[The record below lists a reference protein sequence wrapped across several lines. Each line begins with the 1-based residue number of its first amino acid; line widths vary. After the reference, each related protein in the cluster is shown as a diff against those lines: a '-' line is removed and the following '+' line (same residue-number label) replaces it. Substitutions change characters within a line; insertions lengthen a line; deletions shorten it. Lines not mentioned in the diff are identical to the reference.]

1 MICPKCKS
9 ENDNNALICSQCG
22 FKLKLKCPH
31 CGTFNPIGVKK
42 CQSCEELLLKACPAC
57 KAVNFAQAKTCRKC
71 GVVFSQGNNGAKAP
85 VVSSEKCAT
94 VAIELINISSIKNNI
109 KSDEMAKKVVSKF
122 YQLFA
127 KNAKDFKVK
136 PLKINESVLVVEISN
151 APSFIES
158 INYAVEFVEKLDA
171 QLDEVSSLL
180 ENKLK
185 VSYKV
190 RYFIGLYK
198 PTQREE
204 IISSISLGVVDDI
217 IFAEEIHSFLKEK
230 MLFKEITNAAGLKFY
245 KFLDQENPETIVAEL
260 PGSSVYWDPARG
272 SAVTTGEN
280 FLGLAVQTS
289 HIEDQTVRVIL
300 NSGGVSVENTPT
312 GTIHWQTI

>member
-71 GVVFSQGNNGAKAP
+71 GVVFSQGNNGAKTP

-158 INYAVEFVEKLDA
+158 INYAVE
-171 QLDEVSSLL
+171 
-180 ENKLK
+180 
-185 VSYKV
+185 
-190 RYFIGLYK
+190 
-198 PTQREE
+198 
-204 IISSISLGVVDDI
+204 
-217 IFAEEIHSFLKEK
+217 
-230 MLFKEITNAAGLKFY
+230 
-245 KFLDQENPETIVAEL
+245 
-260 PGSSVYWDPARG
+260 
-272 SAVTTGEN
+272 
-280 FLGLAVQTS
+280 
-289 HIEDQTVRVIL
+289 
-300 NSGGVSVENTPT
+300 
-312 GTIHWQTI
+312 